1 MKILVMKVDLRAAY
15 VHSLK
20 EKRMIVKSIIGKL
33 QNKFNV
39 SIREVEN
46 QDFLEPSAGC
56 GNFLNYLHNYLA
68 LDILPE
74 DDRIQ
79 QQDFLTFNTD
89 KTNYVSIGNPPFGKG
104 NTLSVRRLYKSNK
117 AIILQA
123 MNPKYQTIVV
133 NVFSE
138 DMILGKVETMSRDVR

>member
-46 QDFLEPSAGC
+46 QD
-56 GNFLNYLHNYLA
+56 LHQ
-68 LDILPE
+68 
-74 DDRIQ
+74 RI
-79 QQDFLTFNTD
+79 
-89 KTNYVSIGNPPFGKG
+89 SIGIVKLELNSKD
-104 NTLSVRRLYKSNK
+104 SNQSK
-117 AIILQA
+117 DKILNFIEENCEAEIID
-123 MNPKYQTIVV
+123 IE
-133 NVFSE
+133 SE
-138 DMILGKVETMSRDVR
+138 IINY

>member
-46 QDFLEPSAGC
+46 QD
-56 GNFLNYLHNYLA
+56 LHQ
-68 LDILPE
+68 
-74 DDRIQ
+74 RI
-79 QQDFLTFNTD
+79 
-89 KTNYVSIGNPPFGKG
+89 SIGIVKLELNSKDCNQSKDKILNFIEE
-104 NTLSVRRLYKSNK
+104 NCE
-117 AIILQA
+117 AEIID
-123 MNPKYQTIVV
+123 IE
-133 NVFSE
+133 SE
-138 DMILGKVETMSRDVR
+138 IINYWEL